1 MSDWEPPTPGEVQRG
16 LFRWL
21 PTTVIVIAVVMA
33 LVIGVTLVGWGV
45 GWWFTAHNA
54 TRQYQVI
61 QNGVSNQDTLRSQI
75 TSQLANVTTI
85 TTQIAEAGN
94 DPAEVSALK
103 AQRAAIAGIAC
114 SDAAQITG
122 VPLPAQQAQWVS
134 TNCSD
139 GTVSPGSSL
148 YVAGAP

>member
-1 MSDWEPPTPGEVQRG
+1 MDDITPNDVYRETG
-16 LFRWL
+16 RWFG
-21 PTTVIVIAVVMA
+21 PA
-33 LVIGVTLVGWGV
+33 LVVGLAVLAIGVVLTLVGWRV
-45 GWWFTAHNA
+45 GWWFTAQNA
-54 TRQYQVI
+54 TRQYQVT
-61 QNGVSNQDTLRSQI
+61 QNGTSNQDTLRAQI

-94 DPAEVSALK
+94 DPAEAAALK
-103 AQRAAIAGIAC
+103 DQRMAVAGIAC

-134 TNCSD
+134 VNCSD

-148 YVAGAP
+148 YQVGAP

>member
-1 MSDWEPPTPGEVQRG
+1 MYDDINPNHVYRETG
-16 LFRWL
+16 RWIGPVVFIL
-21 PTTVIVIAVVMA
+21 AVL
-33 LVIGVTLVGWGV
+33 LVLGGAVTLACWQA

-61 QNGVSNQDTLRSQI
+61 QNGVSNQDTLRAQI
-75 TSQLANVTTI
+75 TSKLADVSTI
-85 TTQIAEAGN
+85 TVQIAAAAH

-103 AQRAAIAGIAC
+103 DQRAAVAGIAC
-114 SDAAQITG
+114 SDAAQVTG
-122 VPLPAQQAQWVS
+122 VPLPAQQAQWAS

-139 GTVSPGSSL
+139 GAVSPGSSL